1 VLLGRENKQRRGLAL
16 TKMNLLQVVLSA
28 ALTGLFW
35 FQLPQT
41 EATVHERSSLLFFV
55 IIAQSNQAVLTS
67 INSFSVERVIMQRE
81 RAKAMYR
88 MSPYFL
94 AKTFGDLVNSVAMPM
109 LYATIVYW
117 CAGLKADAAA
127 FFIYLASFALCIQV
141 AQSWG
146 ILISVIFKNIA
157 MALILAPMLTLM
169 LMILGGF
176 YISFDNMPPY
186 ILWLSFISQARYGFT
201 AMCVNEFTGQTF
213 SCSGDAT
220 VSYGDECP
228 LTGETVLASLGM
240 QGESVAMNVLYL
252 ILMQVG
258 IRIISYFVLRVN
270 YKMKG

>member
-1 VLLGRENKQRRGLAL
+1 
-16 TKMNLLQVVLSA
+16 
-28 ALTGLFW
+28 
-35 FQLPQT
+35 
-41 EATVHERSSLLFFV
+41 
-55 IIAQSNQAVLTS
+55 
-67 INSFSVERVIMQRE
+67 
-81 RAKAMYR
+81 
-88 MSPYFL
+88 
-94 AKTFGDLVNSVAMPM
+94 
-109 LYATIVYW
+109 
-117 CAGLKADAAA
+117 
-127 FFIYLASFALCIQV
+127 
-141 AQSWG
+141 
-146 ILISVIFKNIA
+146 
-157 MALILAPMLTLM
+157 
-169 LMILGGF
+169 
-176 YISFDNMPPY
+176 MPPY